1 MATSTAR
8 ANATAKTAKASARDA
23 VRSRAR
29 LFAAAADEFAARGF
43 AGANVD
49 HIARAARLNK
59 AMIYY
64 HFPSKAA
71 LYTEI
76 IRDMFDAVGRSV
88 REVAASSLSPEDKVR
103 GFVDAIA
110 REGEARPHFPRMWL
124 REIAD
129 GAGHVDRA
137 TLRYARDVLATLGQI
152 IEEGCRA
159 GRFQPANPVLI
170 HIGIIAPLMV
180 FDATPAL
187 RRKLARAG
195 ARGTAT
201 ISRDDTVAH
210 IQRVT
215 LAVLE
220 GRIA

>member
-1 MATSTAR
+1 MAATAR
-8 ANATAKTAKASARDA
+8 AKRMAKTTKAAARDA
-23 VRSRAR
+23 ARSRAR

-49 HIARAARLNK
+49 HIAAAARLNK

-71 LYTEI
+71 LYSEI
-76 IRDMFDAVGRSV
+76 IRDMFDAVGGSV
-88 REVAASSLSPEDKVR
+88 REVAASGLSPEDKVR
-103 GFVDAIA
+103 GFIEAIA

-124 REIAD
+124 REIAE
-129 GAGHVDRA
+129 GAEHVDRA
-137 TLRYARDVLATLGQI
+137 TLRYARDVLATLGRI

-159 GRFQPANPVLI
+159 GRFRPANPVLI

-180 FDATPAL
+180 FNATPAL

-195 ARGTAT
+195 ARGAGT
-201 ISRDDTVAH
+201 ISRDDVVAH
-210 IQRVT
+210 IQQVT

>member
-1 MATSTAR
+1 MAR
-8 ANATAKTAKASARDA
+8 ATGKAKTAKVSARDA
-23 VRSRAR
+23 GRSRAR

-49 HIARAARLNK
+49 HIAAAARLNK

-71 LYTEI
+71 LYSEI
-76 IRDMFDAVGRSV
+76 IRDMFDAVGRRV
-88 REVAASSLSPEDKVR
+88 HEVAASSLSPEDKVR
-103 GFVDAIA
+103 GFIDAMA

-124 REIAD
+124 REIAE

-137 TLRYARDVLATLGQI
+137 TLRYAREVIDTLGRI
-152 IEEGCRA
+152 IDEGCRA

-170 HIGIIAPLMV
+170 QIGIVAPLMV
-180 FDATPAL
+180 FNATPVL

-195 ARGTAT
+195 ASGAAT
-201 ISRDDTVAH
+201 ISRDDVVAH

>member
-1 MATSTAR
+1 MAPAKR
-8 ANATAKTAKASARDA
+8 TAKTAKASARDA
-23 VRSRAR
+23 ARSRAR
-29 LFAAAADEFAARGF
+29 LFAAAAGEFAARGF

-49 HIARAARLNK
+49 HIARTARLNK

-71 LYTEI
+71 LYSEI
-76 IRDMFDAVGRSV
+76 IRDMFDAIGRSV
-88 REVAASSLSPEDKVR
+88 REVAASRLSPDEKVR
-103 GFVDAIA
+103 GFIDAIA
-110 REGEARPHFPRMWL
+110 REAEARPHFPRMWL
-124 REIAD
+124 REIAE
-129 GAGHVDRA
+129 GAGHVDRS
-137 TLRYARDVLATLGQI
+137 TLRYARDVLATLGRI

-159 GRFQPANPVLI
+159 GRFRPADPVLI

-180 FDATPAL
+180 FNATPAL
-187 RRKLARAG
+187 RRRLARAG
-195 ARGTAT
+195 ARGAAT
-201 ISRDDTVAH
+201 VSRDDVVAH

>member
-1 MATSTAR
+1 MAR
-8 ANATAKTAKASARDA
+8 AKRTAKTAKTSARDA
-23 VRSRAR
+23 ARSRAR
-29 LFAAAADEFAARGF
+29 LLAAAAREFAARGF

-49 HIARAARLNK
+49 RIARTARLNK

-71 LYTEI
+71 LYREI
-76 IRDMFDAVGRSV
+76 IRDMFDAIGRSV
-88 REVAASSLSPEDKVR
+88 REVAASRLPPEEKVR
-103 GFVDAIA
+103 GYIGAIA

-124 REIAD
+124 REITE
-129 GAGHVDRA
+129 GAEHVDRA
-137 TLRYARDVLATLGQI
+137 TLRYARDVLATLGRI
-152 IEEGCRA
+152 IDEGCRA
-159 GRFQPANPVLI
+159 DRFQPVDPVLI

-180 FDATPAL
+180 FNATPAL

-195 ARGTAT
+195 ARGAAT
-201 ISRDDTVAH
+201 VSRDDVVAH